1 MAVPAMG
8 VVTCSD
14 GIRGFPEM
22 TVQRQIRRTA
32 AQMSPQMRRV
42 VRGAVDPALTPVGS
56 ISGARGKAMR
66 LVGLTY
72 DDGPDPVS
80 TPAVLA
86 ALGSNGTKATFFMLS
101 ARAAR
106 HPGIVRDV
114 VAAGHE
120 IALHGVDHHRLTT
133 LGSREVQERL
143 VRGKSVLE
151 DVSGQEIRWFRSP
164 HGAQNVG
171 TYRAIRRAGLHSVV
185 WTAAAN
191 DWVAQDPAEVAPRLM
206 ESLRGGGIA
215 LLHDALAGDPRLPEE
230 PDPLR
235 DVRGKITT
243 SVLDALRAR
252 DLVGTTVGH
261 LVEAGAP
268 QRTAWFRP

>member
-1 MAVPAMG
+1 MM
-8 VVTCSD
+8 
-14 GIRGFPEM
+14 
-22 TVQRQIRRTA
+22 VQKQIRRTA

-42 VRGAVDPALTPVGS
+42 VRGAVDPVLTPVGS
-56 ISGARGKAMR
+56 ISGARGPGLR

-86 ALGSNGTKATFFMLS
+86 ALEQTGTKATFFMLS

-106 HPGIVRDV
+106 HPGIVMDV

-120 IALHGVDHHRLTT
+120 VALHGVDHQRLTR

-143 VRGKSVLE
+143 VRGRAVLE
-151 DVSGQEIRWFRSP
+151 EVSGQRIRWFRSP

-191 DWVAQDPAEVAPRLM
+191 DWVAQDHSEVAPRLM
-206 ESLRGGGIA
+206 ESLTGGGIA

-235 DVRGKITT
+235 DVRGDITT
-243 SVLDALRAR
+243 SVLDALRSAN
-252 DLVGTTVGH
+252 LVGTTVGN

-268 QRTAWFRP
+268 HRTAWFRP